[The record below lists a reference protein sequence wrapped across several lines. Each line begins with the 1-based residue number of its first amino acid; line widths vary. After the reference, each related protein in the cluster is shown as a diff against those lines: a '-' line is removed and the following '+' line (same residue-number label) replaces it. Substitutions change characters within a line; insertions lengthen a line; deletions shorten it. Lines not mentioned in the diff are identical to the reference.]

1 MFPHPEAAGEGG
13 PWHWPPPLFC
23 TQRDVLWAGPRHSGT
38 LFLHYC
44 ILFLPQHLPPPSQ
57 SQVYNKIDQISM
69 EEVDRLARKPN
80 SVVIR

>member
-1 MFPHPEAAGEGG
+1 METRVFLGG
-13 PWHWPPPLFC
+13 VPPGQVLSLRLCPWHDC
-23 TQRDVLWAGPRHSGT
+23 SSAT
-38 LFLHYC
+38 
-44 ILFLPQHLPPPSQ
+44 Q

>member
-1 MFPHPEAAGEGG
+1 MP
-13 PWHWPPPLFC
+13 C
-23 TQRDVLWAGPRHSGT
+23 S
-38 LFLHYC
+38 Y
-44 ILFLPQHLPPPSQ
+44 PQHRPPPSQ